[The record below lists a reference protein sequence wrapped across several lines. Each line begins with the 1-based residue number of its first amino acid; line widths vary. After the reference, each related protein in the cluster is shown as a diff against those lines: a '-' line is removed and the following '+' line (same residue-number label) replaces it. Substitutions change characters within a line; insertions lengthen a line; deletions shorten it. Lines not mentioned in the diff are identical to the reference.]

1 LDDRYHRIGRIT
13 YELLDRLTLSG
24 RFDVTLFVGRGQR
37 SGRFDIDRIGVR
49 PGVRLVHVDHALTS
63 AGQYLRWP
71 AALRRASIDVAL
83 FPYHLGASM
92 FGGGRRFAI
101 VHDCI
106 LEADRRF
113 APDAR
118 TADRAGAVSTGPMD
132 VHPDERSIK
141 VGRSIRKSPPSA
153 RRW

>member
-1 LDDRYHRIGRIT
+1 MAGPRRAERTSTSHCSPI
-13 YELLDRLTLSG
+13 
-24 RFDVTLFVGRGQR
+24 
-37 SGRFDIDRIGVR
+37 
-49 PGVRLVHVDHALTS
+49 TS
-63 AGQYLRWP
+63 APRCS
-71 AALRRASIDVAL
+71 AVAGVSL
-83 FPYHLGASM
+83 
-92 FGGGRRFAI
+92 

-118 TADRAGAVSTGPMD
+118 TADRAGAVNTGPLD
-132 VHPDERSIK
+132 VHPNDRSIK